1 MESLAQ
7 WYGNLKEHVSTS
19 DIRSQISAQEQY
31 KDALKPLT
39 KSKDWSNWLSNWEKA
54 ISLAQKKKVPEA
66 LSTSAW
72 VMDFLLA
79 VRPIAEHWMMSYRI
93 TQKQQIE
100 KGLIM
105 FRAIAND
112 FCEEIG
118 SMHFGQKGRTLP
130 NIAKGA

>member
-1 MESLAQ
+1 M
-7 WYGNLKEHVSTS
+7 
-19 DIRSQISAQEQY
+19 
-31 KDALKPLT
+31 KPLT

-112 FCEEIG
+112 FHEEIG
-118 SMHFGQKGRTLP
+118 SMCFGQKGRTLP
-130 NIAKGA
+130 NIAYKIAG